1 MRRTLLSV
9 GLAVVLAT
17 ALLPGILA
25 TPEAQTT
32 RSEAVAWTRVKAGFD
47 ELPDDL
53 DGVAASLDA
62 EVVLRSDRLDFAVF
76 AVDDPAAGVAA
87 RGALADRDDV
97 RWATFDGRARV
108 QSETRDA
115 LSPNPPNDPLWDDQ
129 YGPELIHAPE
139 AWEQE
144 KGRDG
149 VTVAVLDTGVHASHE
164 DLLETCTPDC
174 AQAPYDVYGHG
185 THVAGIVAAETNN
198 EAGIAGIAQVD
209 TMSVKALS
217 DAGSTWWSQIAVAI
231 VDATV
236 AGADVISMSLGGDC
250 DFVVRLCP
258 DVEAAV
264 DFAWDHGVVLVA
276 ASGNSGH
283 EDEVFEPASMDHVV
297 AVGAV
302 DETKTRAG
310 FSNGGDRLDLVAPG
324 VDVLSSVP
332 PGSLLQL
339 FCPSQELGYAYCDGT
354 SMAAPHVSGVAAL
367 ALSHCPDQTNAE
379 VVDTLNA
386 TAEDL
391 GTSGWDNLYGH
402 GLVRADNV
410 VQATS
415 VC

>member
-9 GLAVVLAT
+9 GLAVVLST

-32 RSEAVAWTRVKAGFD
+32 RSEEVAWARVKAGFD
-47 ELPDDL
+47 DLPDDL
-53 DGVAASLDA
+53 DVVAASLDA

-87 RGALADRDDV
+87 RELLADRDDV

-115 LSPNPPNDPLWDDQ
+115 LSPNPPNDPLWGDQ

-139 AWEQE
+139 AWQQE

-149 VTVAVLDTGVHASHE
+149 VTVAVLDTGVDASHE
-164 DLLETCTPDC
+164 DLLETCTPHC

-185 THVAGIVAAETNN
+185 SHVAGIIAAETNN
-198 EAGIAGIAQVD
+198 EAGIAGLAQVD
-209 TMSVKALS
+209 TMAVKALS
-217 DAGSTWWSQIAVAI
+217 DAGSTWWSQVAVAI

-264 DFAWDHGVVLVA
+264 DFAWDNGVVIVA
-276 ASGNSGH
+276 ASGNSGY

-302 DETKTRAG
+302 DETKSRAG
-310 FSNGGDRLDLVAPG
+310 FSNGGDTLDLVAPG
-324 VDVLSSVP
+324 VSILSSVP
-332 PGSLLQL
+332 PGSLLTV
-339 FCPSQELGYAYCDGT
+339 FCPSQALGYAYCSGT

-367 ALSHCPDQTNAE
+367 VLSHCPDQTNAE

-402 GLVRADNV
+402 GLVRADNA
-410 VQATS
+410 VQQTS